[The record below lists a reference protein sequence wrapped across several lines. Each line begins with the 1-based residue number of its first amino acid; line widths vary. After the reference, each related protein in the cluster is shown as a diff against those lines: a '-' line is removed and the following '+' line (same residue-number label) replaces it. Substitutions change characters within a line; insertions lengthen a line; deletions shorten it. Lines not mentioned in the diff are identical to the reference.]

1 MEKTLY
7 YETCVEW
14 CYAKLAHVRDA
25 LIQQRH
31 DTTMFRLLVNADS
44 GDQTRSGRNI

>member
-7 YETCVEW
+7 YETYYVEW

-31 DTTMFRLLVNADS
+31 GTTMFRLLVKTDS
-44 GDQTRSGRNI
+44 GDQT